1 MENYARKLCL
11 FCVQL
16 CFRSHERFE
25 RCVMRN
31 ESYQVVITIKTD
43 SERLGFQ
50 GNAEQRKFIEL
61 TQYVLSKRKV
71 TRLHG
76 M

>member
-1 MENYARKLCL
+1 MC
-11 FCVQL
+11 
-16 CFRSHERFE
+16 
-25 RCVMRN
+25 N

-50 GNAEQRKFIEL
+50 GNTEQRRFIEL
-61 TQYVLSKRKV
+61 THYVLSKRKV